1 MSYPK
6 DQSKL
11 TTERID
17 KYEFQKCVLEILT
30 LVMTFGLLKMIIIE
44 THSQLVNFESELPI
58 VSSLYEVLAVLIR
71 SNLYFWTKILGE
83 IYLTEIL

>member
-17 KYEFQKCVLEILT
+17 KYEFQKCMLEILT

-44 THSQLVNFESELPI
+44 THSQLVNFLSELPI
-58 VSSLYEVLAVLIR
+58 VSSLYEVLAVL
-71 SNLYFWTKILGE
+71 KV
-83 IYLTEIL
+83 

>member
-17 KYEFQKCVLEILT
+17 KYEFQKCMLEILT
-30 LVMTFGLLKMIIIE
+30 LVMTFGLLKMIIFE

-58 VSSLYEVLAVLIR
+58 VSSLYEVLAVL
-71 SNLYFWTKILGE
+71 KV
-83 IYLTEIL
+83 

>member
-44 THSQLVNFESELPI
+44 THSQLVNFLSELPI
-58 VSSLYEVLAVLIR
+58 VSSLYEVLAVL
-71 SNLYFWTKILGE
+71 KV
-83 IYLTEIL
+83 

>member
-44 THSQLVNFESELPI
+44 VLVAYKSFL
-58 VSSLYEVLAVLIR
+58 R
-71 SNLYFWTKILGE
+71 SINSYTSKSDEADMTFIKECFVHI
-83 IYLTEIL
+83 

>member
-58 VSSLYEVLAVLIR
+58 VSSLYEVLAVL
-71 SNLYFWTKILGE
+71 KV
-83 IYLTEIL
+83 